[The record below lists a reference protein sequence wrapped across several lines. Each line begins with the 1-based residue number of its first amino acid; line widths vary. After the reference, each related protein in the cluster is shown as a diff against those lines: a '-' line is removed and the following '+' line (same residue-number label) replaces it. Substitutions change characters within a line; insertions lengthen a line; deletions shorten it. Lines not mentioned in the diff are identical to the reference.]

1 LVRGEGEI
9 VDKARGHVNAPA
21 TGRQRPARTC
31 ESGWYTAPKVL
42 MSDSHR
48 SEGRQTAD
56 ELNRITSQVPTLAI
70 IGRPNVGKSTL
81 FNRLLGRRQSI
92 VHNLPGV
99 TRDRIAG
106 RTRLGDDFPVELVD
120 TGGLVP
126 GDDPLGLSAQVFLAI
141 EESDLLLLVVDG
153 KEGLTTADETVAA
166 NLRRF
171 AKPVLV
177 VVNKSD
183 TRAAREQVA
192 EFHRL
197 GMGEPIL
204 VSAEHGDGIGELR
217 EAAQALLPAPEPLE
231 QGDSL
236 PSFAIVGRPN
246 VGKSSLVNQLLGE
259 TRVLVSPVAGT
270 TRDPVDSLLEW
281 NERTFRLVDTA
292 GIRRRSQVSGVA
304 EEIAVLFARRQMD
317 SAQVVVVVIDASRG
331 VTTGDMAIA
340 GEAWELGR
348 GVVVAFNKW
357 DLVDDE
363 ARERVEASW
372 PRIAELLAEPE
383 RVNLSALTGRH
394 VDRLMPAVARTLDRC
409 RLELGTGEINRIFER
424 AVAQHTPPSL
434 RGKAWKL
441 YYATQVGKAPPTF
454 MLFANHPLE
463 RQNTYRRY
471 LENRLREELS
481 LGGVPVRL
489 VIRRRGET

>member
-1 LVRGEGEI
+1 MNDSDFSG
-9 VDKARGHVNAPA
+9 NAEAPR
-21 TGRQRPARTC
+21 TSSGRI
-31 ESGWYTAPKVL
+31 S
-42 MSDSHR
+42 
-48 SEGRQTAD
+48 
-56 ELNRITSQVPTLAI
+56 SQVPTLAI

-81 FNRLLGRRQSI
+81 FNRLVGRRQAI

-99 TRDRIAG
+99 TRDRLVG
-106 RTRLGDDFPVELVD
+106 RCELAEGFPVEVID

-153 KEGLTTADETVAA
+153 KEGLTTADEKVAE

-171 AKPVLV
+171 NKPVLL

-183 TRAAREQVA
+183 TRVAREQIH
-192 EFHRL
+192 EFYRL
-197 GMGEPIL
+197 GMGEPRL
-204 VSAEHGDGIGELR
+204 VSAEHGDGIGDLQD
-217 EAAQALLPAPEPLE
+217 AARALLPVPEAAGE
-231 QGDSL
+231 EEEL

-246 VGKSSLVNQLLGE
+246 VGKSSLVNTLLGE
-259 TRVLVSPVAGT
+259 SRVLVSPVAGT
-270 TRDPVDSLLEW
+270 TRDPIDSFLAW
-281 NERTFRLVDTA
+281 NDRTFRLIDTA

-317 SAQVVVVVIDASRG
+317 RAHVVVVVIDASRG

-357 DLVDDE
+357 DLVDE
-363 ARERVEASW
+363 ATREKVEASW
-372 PRIAELLAEPE
+372 PRIAEMLNDPE

-409 RLELGTGEINRIFER
+409 RLQLGTGEVNRLFER
-424 AVAQHTPPSL
+424 AVAQHPAPAVK
-434 RGKAWKL
+434 GKAWKL
-441 YYATQVGKAPPTF
+441 YYATQVATAPPTF
-454 MLFANHPLE
+454 MLFANLPLE
-463 RQNTYRRY
+463 RQSTYRRY

-481 LGGVPVRL
+481 LGGIPIRL
-489 VIRRRGET
+489 VIRRKGETRKGESPKA

>member
-1 LVRGEGEI
+1 MNESYNPGE
-9 VDKARGHVNAPA
+9 
-21 TGRQRPARTC
+21 
-31 ESGWYTAPKVL
+31 
-42 MSDSHR
+42 
-48 SEGRQTAD
+48 
-56 ELNRITSQVPTLAI
+56 ELKRITSRVPTLAI

-92 VHNLPGV
+92 VHNQPGV

-106 RTRLGDDFPVELVD
+106 RAWLSEEVPIELVD

-141 EESDLLLLVVDG
+141 EESDVLLLVVNG
-153 KEGLTTADETVAA
+153 KDGLTTADETVAG

-177 VVNKSD
+177 AVNKAD
-183 TRAAREQVA
+183 TRLAREQVD

-197 GMGEPIL
+197 GLGDPVL

-217 EAAQALLPAPEPLE
+217 AAIEALLPPPEPVE

-246 VGKSSLVNQLLGE
+246 VGKSSLVNSLLGE
-259 TRVLVSPVAGT
+259 SRVLVSPVAGT
-270 TRDPVDSLLEW
+270 TRDPVDSLLAW
-281 NERTFRLVDTA
+281 GDHTFRLIDTA

-317 SAQVVVVVIDASRG
+317 QAQVVVVVIDASRG

-340 GEAWELGR
+340 GEAWDLGR

-357 DLVDDE
+357 DLVDHE
-363 ARERVEASW
+363 ARERVEATW
-372 PRIAELLAEPE
+372 PRIAEMLADPE

-409 RLELGTGEINRIFER
+409 RLQLGTGEINRFFEK
-424 AVAQHTPPSL
+424 AVASHPPPSQ

-441 YYATQVGKAPPTF
+441 YYATQVGTAPPTF
-454 MLFANHPLE
+454 MLFANQPLE
-463 RQNTYRRY
+463 RQSTYRRY

-481 LGGVPVRL
+481 LGGVPIRL
-489 VIRRRGET
+489 VVRRKGEAS